1 MITKATYI
9 AEDGKEFDNE
19 FACRRHENDLYK
31 AKRAEVEKRFR
42 EHFSDDVDGIS
53 DEMTRYITDS
63 CEAYV
68 YSFTPFEG
76 WQEVLE
82 KYSGCFET
90 NLWGVRGYE
99 LEEGKKYLAFCNDS
113 LAYIVD
119 PVYIRE
125 LINKELDSWK
135 Y

>member
-19 FACRRHENDLYK
+19 FACRSHENDLYK
-31 AKRAEVEKRFR
+31 AKRAEIEKRFK

-76 WQEVLE
+76 WEKVLLD
-82 KYSGCFET
+82 YTGCFET
-90 NLWGVRGYE
+90 CLWGIRGYE
-99 LEEGKKYLAFCNDS
+99 PEKGKKHLVFANDS
-113 LAYIVD
+113 VAYIVD
-119 PVYIRE
+119 PEYLKEKMVRE
-125 LINKELDSWK
+125 IDSWE